1 MNSTT
6 SSALI
11 DTVEEF
17 LAHAMELELES
28 VERYEQLADS
38 MEVHNNLETASL
50 FRKLAHF
57 GQKHAH
63 EVEQLASGM
72 TLPKL
77 PPWEFKWST
86 PESPES
92 VPMEEAHYLMDAYLA
107 LQLAL
112 HNEQRGRDF
121 YAKVADSSPN
131 PEVREMAL
139 SFSEEEQEH
148 IELIKK
154 WKENLRDPS
163 NQPQEDLDPP
173 NMPE

>member
-6 SSALI
+6 ASRLI
-11 DTVEEF
+11 ETVEEF

-38 MEVHNNLETASL
+38 MEVHNNLETAAL
-50 FRKLAHF
+50 FRKLAHY

-63 EVEQLASGM
+63 EVELLSAGM

-107 LQLAL
+107 LVLAL
-112 HNEQRGRDF
+112 HNEKRGQDF

-131 PEVREMAL
+131 PDVRAMA
-139 SFSEEEQEH
+139 SKFSDEEQEH
-148 IELIKK
+148 INLISS
-154 WKENLRDPS
+154 WKENLRDPA
-163 NQPQEDLDPP
+163 NRPQEDLDPP